1 MTDID
6 VVEDVP
12 PSPHDTL
19 LEEPA
24 AEDPI
29 ANPGRTSS
37 PMRRLLLVVLV
48 LVVVQLVALAF
59 IFEID
64 LKRINHAATSWHDHI
79 FGQQSTPSPSSK
91 ERPVQDSDEVAA
103 QDLDLQTPA
112 PTEVDLSFVRA
123 AVIYLPSG
131 GAADKFVKEFRWFR
145 RSWIEMQRHEPAL
158 WRTDIV
164 VFSNGPLPD
173 VEALNCSIAT
183 PRQSRS
189 ANNSCILYTNYTSVY
204 STEFPY
210 AYADSVAVVGLQD
223 SHALDVYDYVLRTDI
238 DTFLT
243 PAFAT
248 WKPPGMVVG
257 RGAYSFDSY
266 GTAERLAAIT
276 EKLNM
281 TAMTINNVGSTW
293 YGPTPLLRTCAN
305 LSVDVMKYLYANEF
319 TDEEKS
325 IAYGTKGWPKWHI
338 GVVSMYAGHLAINHC
353 TRHVG
358 VTKNEEM
365 LDYASSSDASPNDHA
380 HLHTWQNSLRF
391 SKFEFVFGAYRNEN
405 KSALDWEHKISDYA
419 MYMALDSQV
428 R

>member
-1 MTDID
+1 MEDTER
-6 VVEDVP
+6 VEDDR
-12 PSPHDTL
+12 SSAHDAL
-19 LEEPA
+19 LEDAA
-24 AEDPI
+24 AEAPI
-29 ANPGRTSS
+29 AAATPSS
-37 PMRRLLLVVLV
+37 PMRQLLLVVFV
-48 LVVVQLVALAF
+48 LVVVQLAF
-59 IFEID
+59 VFEID
-64 LKRINHAATSWHDHI
+64 MNQIHHAATSWHKHI
-79 FGQQSTPSPSSK
+79 FSQPSTPQPTISVATHKSP
-91 ERPVQDSDEVAA
+91 DLAHAA
-103 QDLDLQTPA
+103 PPKA
-112 PTEVDLSFVRA
+112 SFVRA

-164 VFSNGPLPD
+164 VFSDGPLPD

-210 AYADSVAVVGLQD
+210 AYADSVAVVGIPD
-223 SHALDVYDYVLRTDI
+223 ALDAYDYVLRTDI

-257 RGAYSFDSY
+257 RGAYSFDGY
-266 GTAERLAAIT
+266 GTADRLAAIT

-281 TAMTINNVGSTW
+281 TTMTINNVGSTW

-319 TDEEKS
+319 TKKEKG
-325 IAYGTKGWPKWHI
+325 AKYGTKGWPEWHV

-353 TRHVG
+353 TRDVG
-358 VTKNEEM
+358 VTKDKVN
-365 LDYASSSDASPNDHA
+365 LDFASSSKASPKKHA
-380 HLHTWQNSLRF
+380 HLHTWQDSRRF
-391 SKFEFVFGAYRNEN
+391 SKFKFHAGAYKNEN
-405 KSALDWEHKISDYA
+405 KSALDWEHSIRDYA
-419 MYMALDSQV
+419 MYMALDSQAP
-428 R
+428 